1 MITFQCS
8 RCSKKYRISDEHAGK
23 RVKCSC
29 GAINTVSPITQ
40 KNSSGNTAYAYNK
53 LLRELL
59 KDAQQATAIDAEE

>member
-8 RCSKKYRISDEHAGK
+8 RCSKKYRISDEYAGK

-29 GAINTVSPITQ
+29 GTVNTVSPVT
-40 KNSSGNTAYAYNK
+40 KEKSSGDTAYAYNK

-59 KDAQQATAIDAEE
+59 KDAQQAPAIEAE